1 MLVSAASESAVQER
15 MMRDG
20 GGQPRKNGN
29 NAGSPLDRARAVG
42 PLIDD
47 CADEIEERREL
58 PPRLVSAL
66 IENGMYA
73 LLKPRSL
80 GGDEM
85 RPSEY
90 LQVVEEIARHD
101 ASAAWCIGQSCG
113 CSMSAAYLSPEV
125 AQTIFGP
132 PDGIVGW
139 GPPGPAK
146 ALSAPGGFR
155 VSGSWSFA
163 SGSHHASWIGAHVS
177 VFTDNGAPL
186 LREDGS
192 AIMRTLLFPK
202 SAAKM
207 TDIWHVIGLRGTG
220 SDTWS
225 VEDLFVAEDYTINRD
240 PSNRPR
246 EQGPLYRFSSS
257 NVYASAFSG
266 VALGVAKSVLESFI
280 ELARDK
286 IPRGAK
292 MTMRNNNVVQSQVA
306 QAEARLSSAR
316 RYVIGVLEDCW
327 DAVEK
332 NGALSIDE
340 NATLRLAT
348 TWAIHQARDAV
359 DVLYQAAGATAIF
372 NVNPFERRFRDIHT
386 IAQQMQARQSHFETV
401 GRIMMGLPPE
411 ATMFTF

>member
-1 MLVSAASESAVQER
+1 
-15 MMRDG
+15 MRDDDG
-20 GGQPRKNGN
+20 HDH
-29 NAGSPLDRARAVG
+29 AGRNDAGTPLDRARSLG
-42 PLIDD
+42 PLIDSA
-47 CADEIEERREL
+47 ADEIEERREL
-58 PPRLVSAL
+58 PPHLVAAL
-66 IENGMYA
+66 IGSGMYA

-80 GGDEM
+80 GGEEM
-85 RPSEY
+85 PPHLYFE
-90 LQVVEEIARHD
+90 VVEEIARHD
-101 ASAAWCIGQSCG
+101 ASAAWCVGQSCG

-146 ALSAPGGFR
+146 ALTVPGGFK

-163 SGSHHASWIGAHVS
+163 SGSHHASWLGAHVS
-177 VFTDNGAPL
+177 VFTENGAPL
-186 LREDGS
+186 MREDGS

-225 VEDLFVAEDYTINRD
+225 VEDLFVAEDFTINRD

-246 EQGPLYRFSSS
+246 EEGALYRFSSS
-257 NVYASAFSG
+257 NVYASAFAG
-266 VALGVAKSVLESFI
+266 VALGVARRVLDAFI

-292 MTMRNNNVVQSQVA
+292 VTMRNNNVIQSQVA
-306 QAEARLSSAR
+306 QVEARLSSAR
-316 RYVIGVLEDCW
+316 RYVIGVLEESW
-327 DAVEK
+327 DHISQNTAMS
-332 NGALSIDE
+332 LDE

-348 TWAIHQARDAV
+348 TWAIHQARDCV
-359 DVLYQAAGATAIF
+359 DMLYQAAGATAIF

-386 IAQQMQARQSHFETV
+386 IAQQMQARQTHFETV
-401 GRIMMGLPPE
+401 GRIRMGLPPD

>member
-1 MLVSAASESAVQER
+1 
-15 MMRDG
+15 MRSK
-20 GGQPRKNGN
+20 GGQAHKDGDNS
-29 NAGSPLDRARAVG
+29 GSPLARARAVG
-42 PLIDD
+42 PLIAD
-47 CADEIEERREL
+47 CADEIEQRREL
-58 PPRLVSAL
+58 PPRLVTAL
-66 IENGMYA
+66 IESGMYA

-80 GGDEM
+80 GGFEM

-90 LQVVEEIARHD
+90 IEVIEEIARRD
-101 ASAAWCIGQSCG
+101 ASAAWCVGQSCG

-146 ALSAPGGFR
+146 ALTVPGGFR

-202 SAAKM
+202 SATKM

-220 SDTWS
+220 SDTWT

-240 PSNRPR
+240 PTNRPR
-246 EQGPLYRFSSS
+246 EPGTLYRFSSS
-257 NVYASAFSG
+257 NVYAAAFAG
-266 VALGVAKSVLESFI
+266 VALGVARSVLDSLI

-286 IPRGAK
+286 IPRGARV
-292 MTMRNNNVVQSQVA
+292 TMRNNNVVQSQVA

-316 RYVIGVLEDCW
+316 RYVIGVLEDSW

-332 NGALSIDE
+332 NGTLSIDE

-359 DVLYQAAGATAIF
+359 DALYQAAGATAIF

>member
-1 MLVSAASESAVQER
+1 
-15 MMRDG
+15 MRVDDDNG
-20 GGQPRKNGN
+20 GKNS
-29 NAGSPLDRARAVG
+29 GSPLDRARALG
-42 PLIDD
+42 PLIDAA
-47 CADEIEERREL
+47 ADEIERRREM
-58 PPRLVSAL
+58 PPHLVTAL
-66 IENGMYA
+66 IDAGMYA

-80 GGDEM
+80 GGEEM
-85 RPSEY
+85 QPAQY
-90 LQVVEEIARHD
+90 LQIVEEIARHD
-101 ASAAWCIGQSCG
+101 ASVAWCVGQSCG

-125 AQTIFGP
+125 AKEIFGP

-146 ALSAPGGFR
+146 ALTEPGGFR

-177 VFTDNGAPL
+177 VFTGDGAPL
-186 LREDGS
+186 MREDGS

-202 SAAKM
+202 AKAKM

-225 VEDLFVAEDYTINRD
+225 VEDLFVADDYTINRD

-246 EQGPLYRFSSS
+246 EEGPLYRFSSS
-257 NVYASAFSG
+257 NVYASAFAG
-266 VALGVAKSVLESFI
+266 VALGVARGVLDSFI

-292 MTMRNNNVVQSQVA
+292 VTMRNNNVIQSQVA
-306 QAEARLSSAR
+306 QVEARLSSAR
-316 RYVIGVLEDCW
+316 RYVLGVLEESW
-327 DAVEK
+327 DHVANNDAMTLEQ
-332 NGALSIDE
+332 

-348 TWAIHQARDAV
+348 TWAIHQARDCV

-372 NVNPFERRFRDIHT
+372 NENPFERRFRDIHT
-386 IAQQMQARQSHFETV
+386 IAQQMQARQTHFETV
-401 GRIMMGLPPE
+401 GRIMMGLPPD

>member
-1 MLVSAASESAVQER
+1 MLVSPASMKAVREQT
-15 MMRDG
+15 MRPK
-20 GGQPRKNGN
+20 GGQAQNSGN

-47 CADEIEERREL
+47 CVDEIEERREL

-66 IENGMYA
+66 IESGLYA

-80 GGDEM
+80 GGAEM
-85 RPSEY
+85 RPAEY
-90 LQVVEEIARHD
+90 LEVVEEIARHD
-101 ASAAWCIGQSCG
+101 ASAAWCVGQSCG

-125 AQTIFGP
+125 AKTIFGP
-132 PDGIVGW
+132 ADGIVGW

-146 ALSAPGGFR
+146 ALTVPGGFR
-155 VSGSWSFA
+155 VTGSWSFA

-177 VFTDNGAPL
+177 VFTKDGAPL

-202 SAAKM
+202 AAAGM

-257 NVYASAFSG
+257 NVYAAAFSG
-266 VALGVAKSVLESFI
+266 VALGVARSVLDSFI

-292 MTMRNNNVVQSQVA
+292 VTMRNNNVVQSQVA

-316 RYVIGVLEDCW
+316 RYVIGVLEDSW
-327 DAVEK
+327 DAVER

-348 TWAIHQARDAV
+348 TWAIHQARDCV